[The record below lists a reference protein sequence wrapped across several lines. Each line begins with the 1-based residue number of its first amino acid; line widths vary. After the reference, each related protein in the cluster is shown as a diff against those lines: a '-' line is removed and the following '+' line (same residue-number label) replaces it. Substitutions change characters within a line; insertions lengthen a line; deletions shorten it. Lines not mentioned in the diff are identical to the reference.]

1 MNTCISQKVSDT
13 IRKGQYCSIFHI
25 LLISEELMEME
36 SIRFKLI
43 LLFSEWHHFCNH
55 RYLRIRIVSFLS
67 KTHELCAETSCPVSI
82 GDFNVVYTQVLPGFT
97 PPGSY
102 SLKMKM
108 FDGSKNEVTYLH

>member
-55 RYLRIRIVSFLS
+55 SGSNIWWR
-67 KTHELCAETSCPVSI
+67 
-82 GDFNVVYTQVLPGFT
+82 NVLPGFT